1 VVKASECMRAGMAG
15 RSGRAGG
22 GGLEREARC
31 SCAEVGVSWAGG
43 KGGWVG
49 DQMGKGKREQ
59 MWMEG
64 EKEESAHE
72 KSCAALKKLMRRK
85 AHTIF

>member
-1 VVKASECMRAGMAG
+1 
-15 RSGRAGG
+15 
-22 GGLEREARC
+22 
-31 SCAEVGVSWAGG
+31 
-43 KGGWVG
+43 
-49 DQMGKGKREQ
+49 MGKGKREQ